1 MAAIWADVVA
11 ELPVGMLLGDENG
24 AVLAHNARAGEL
36 LGLTANQLRTGTLPA
51 QWRACAENGAEP
63 PRPEDLIGQLARTV
77 RRPRWRFGSA
87 RWRGRPGCGPGAIR
101 SAGRA
106 SG

>member
-24 AVLAHNARAGEL
+24 AVLAHNARAEEL
-36 LGLTANQLRTGTLPA
+36 LGLTASQLRTGTLPA
-51 QWRACAENGAEP
+51 QWRACAENGAEL
-63 PRPEDLIGQLARTV
+63 PRPEDLIGQLARTGAATALAIRSV
-77 RRPRWRFGSA
+77 
-87 RWRGRPGCGPGAIR
+87 RWRGRPGCGPGATR
-101 SAGRA
+101 SAARA